1 MYSDAI
7 GVFGQDASFKKR
19 LSLRD
24 VNNGF
29 AMFVDHNNRP
39 IAKEGT
45 KASPSIHQ
53 IIIHS
58 V

>member
-1 MYSDAI
+1 MKRNKERD

-53 IIIHS
+53 I
-58 V
+58 